1 MADSG
6 GRWKR
11 WWFKWWVFFCLLI
24 PTALS
29 ITLLVASIREWTFSK
44 PASDFIRTNRASVQL
59 AIQVVSALLAL
70 VHSLAVCR
78 LLGNGGRLHLASK
91 ASFTIGQLRG
101 WATMATPKIDLCVP
115 ILYVVLASL
124 VASLSIISSALWV
137 GAMTPV
143 EARAFSNGTIAIP
156 SFANLSLMTEYPSE
170 AKLPEGQRA
179 APEDFTEYGLFSYK
193 VGIRYISSLIA
204 SAASAT
210 TIDGSVRKS
219 AKVDNTQFV
228 YVGRSY
234 GTGAAVGIRDKDIS
248 EANFPAGRPTTY
260 QYVETSYNISA
271 SCIYNA
277 STDFRIT
284 VSNPRSLWIYAARGR
299 LPDSTSEEYSS
310 YFGHSPK
317 AIVAMG
323 VAAAPARPRYV
334 GIAAGEFYK
343 QLDAIQCSI
352 DFSPARFNVTVSL
365 TNRTISVSKP
375 AGEAG
380 DGEVIVEDIDP
391 SGLVAKVLIRQFE
404 LIANDLTN
412 LYQSVLA
419 DALLASAQAWKASQG
434 STDEA
439 EYTLR
444 GVENS
449 LIAMADDMLAL
460 YGAAQLIV
468 GHFEQPMTVSVTLA
482 VLKPGVWQY
491 ALAATAVN
499 AAIVIAIVA
508 EVIRTR
514 GWRAMP
520 SFDFTDMGWL
530 LLATFRG
537 GSLSAG
543 SHREVYEELGIIGK
557 GETSS
562 RIVVA
567 HQGDGDVSAAEET
580 RDLVV
585 QLQQNGDHSHN
596 TLLVI
601 EGAR

>member
-1 MADSG
+1 MADNG
-6 GRWKR
+6 GPWKR
-11 WWFKWWVFFCLLI
+11 WWFKWWVFLCLLI
-24 PTALS
+24 PTTLS

-44 PASDFIRTNRASVQL
+44 PASYFIRTNRASVQL
-59 AIQVVSALLAL
+59 AIQVISALLAL

-78 LLGNGGRLHLASK
+78 LVANGGRLHLASK

-101 WATMATPKIDLCVP
+101 WATMATPKIGLDVP
-115 ILYVVLASL
+115 MLYVVLASL
-124 VASLSIISSALWV
+124 VTSLSIISSALWV

-156 SFANLSLMTEYPSE
+156 SFANLSLMAEYPSE
-170 AKLPEGQRA
+170 AKLPEGERA
-179 APEDFTEYGLFSYK
+179 APEDFTEYGIFSYK

-219 AKVDNTQFV
+219 AKVDNTQFF

-234 GTGAAVGIRDKDIS
+234 GTGAAVGIRDRVIS
-248 EANFPAGRPTTY
+248 EAYFPAGQPTAY

-284 VSNPRSLWIYAARGR
+284 ESNPKFPWIYPARGR

-310 YFGHSPK
+310 YFGNSPK

-323 VAAAPARPRYV
+323 VAAAPPRPRYV

-343 QLDAIQCSI
+343 QLDAIQCAM
-352 DFSPARFNVTVSL
+352 DFRPARFNVTVSL
-365 TNRTISVSKP
+365 TNRTISVSEP
-375 AGEAG
+375 AAG
-380 DGEVIVEDIDP
+380 ADGGVVETDP
-391 SGLVAKVLIRQFE
+391 SGLVARVLIRQFE

-419 DALLASAQAWKASQG
+419 DALLASAQAWKASHG

-460 YGAAQLIV
+460 YGAAQLMV
-468 GHFEQPMTVSVTLA
+468 GHFEQPMAVSVTLA

-491 ALAATAVN
+491 ALAATVLN
-499 AAIVIAIVA
+499 AAIVIAVVV
-508 EVIRTR
+508 EVIRTG

-543 SHREVYEELGIIGK
+543 SHREVHEELGFIGK

-562 RIVVA
+562 SLLVRS
-567 HQGDGDVSAAEET
+567 HKGDVSAVEET
-580 RDLVV
+580 QDLVV
-585 QLQQNGDHSHN
+585 QLQQNGYHSHD

-601 EGAR
+601 KGARQHV